1 MKEPENEYEAL
12 VLALALAIS
21 APQEAGEDKI
31 RETTEYADELAA
43 KFDAE
48 TVERAKAEAVA
59 MAEKE
64 FGDLLIQGNA

>member
-21 APQEAGEDKI
+21 APPEAGEDKI

-43 KFDAE
+43 NFDAE

-59 MAEKE
+59 IAEKE